1 MIQDQSKLVYAILTA
16 AIGFLLCQKPP
27 KCSIC
32 AGIVQRFYLLIK
44 STIFKTLNL
53 SCVCAMFFFHKT
65 RKEKA
70 PTQSVLLFVCK
81 SGLRLQNILFDR
93 FDNIYIFF
101 LGVVMVQ
108 GVLKEFC
115 QNTSIHGLSSIVE
128 AKSSLIKR
136 IAWFVIFVISISY
149 AGIQLKG
156 NVDSKL
162 TLGSIHI

>member
-1 MIQDQSKLVYAILTA
+1 MQFSLLQLGFIVSKNPKMFHLCRNCSEILSSDQKYDFQNSEPLMRVRN
-16 AIGFLLCQKPP
+16 
-27 KCSIC
+27 
-32 AGIVQRFYLLIK
+32 V
-44 STIFKTLNL
+44 
-53 SCVCAMFFFHKT
+53 FFHKT

-70 PTQSVLLFVCK
+70 PTQSVVLFVCK

-93 FDNIYIFF
+93 FDNIYIFL

-149 AGIQLKG
+149 AGIQLKD

-162 TLGSIHI
+162 T

>member
-1 MIQDQSKLVYAILTA
+1 MCAI
-16 AIGFLLCQKPP
+16 
-27 KCSIC
+27 
-32 AGIVQRFYLLIK
+32 V
-44 STIFKTLNL
+44 
-53 SCVCAMFFFHKT
+53 FFTT
-65 RKEKA
+65 RK
-70 PTQSVLLFVCK
+70 SVVLYVCK
-81 SGLRLQNILFDR
+81 SGLRVQNISFDR

-162 TLGSIHI
+162 TLSIIKIRNFLRKQLKVGCSFLQSDFTMKVKKKAHV

>member
-1 MIQDQSKLVYAILTA
+1 
-16 AIGFLLCQKPP
+16 
-27 KCSIC
+27 
-32 AGIVQRFYLLIK
+32 
-44 STIFKTLNL
+44 
-53 SCVCAMFFFHKT
+53 
-65 RKEKA
+65 
-70 PTQSVLLFVCK
+70 
-81 SGLRLQNILFDR
+81 
-93 FDNIYIFF
+93 
-101 LGVVMVQ
+101 MVQ

-162 TLGSIHI
+162 TLLIIKIRNILRKQLKVGCSFPRSDFRMKVKQHFKDFFKIHPLRPLKNPPYQIGLNKVAASSTAISQNRF

>member
-1 MIQDQSKLVYAILTA
+1 MQCF
-16 AIGFLLCQKPP
+16 FLQNQKKPP
-27 KCSIC
+27 TES
-32 AGIVQRFYLLIK
+32 VVLYL
-44 STIFKTLNL
+44 
-53 SCVCAMFFFHKT
+53 
-65 RKEKA
+65 
-70 PTQSVLLFVCK
+70 CK

-136 IAWFVIFVISISY
+136 IAWAVIFVISISY
-149 AGIQLKG
+149 AGIQLKD

-162 TLGSIHI
+162 T